1 MTERAPTQRTTD
13 TSPAR
18 EARVRGR
25 ARTWVLELARLV
37 RDQRGAAYAE
47 AVIMLPVYL
56 AMFALFGLVHNEAHQ
71 KMETLAQSRSAAWQ
85 RSNAGCEGEDES
97 CPSCMG
103 VEGADDGTVY
113 GDIDGAINGVG
124 EVPIVGSI
132 LEGMLDGLFG
142 SQTTLRASA
151 TIERPRLLGGGSR
164 NATSSY
170 TVLCNPVRTSVWE
183 MLRNAF
189 CGFVPFLC

>member
-1 MTERAPTQRTTD
+1 
-13 TSPAR
+13 
-18 EARVRGR
+18 VR
-25 ARTWVLELARLV
+25 ARAQQVWDGLVRLV

-47 AVIMLPVYL
+47 AVVMLPVYL

-71 KMETLAQSRSAAWQ
+71 KMETLAQSRSNAWQ
-85 RSNAGCEGEDES
+85 RSNGGCEGEDES
-97 CPSCMG
+97 CPSCMA
-103 VEGADDGTVY
+103 VEGSDDGTVY

-124 EVPIVGSI
+124 EIPIVGSI

-142 SQTTLRASA
+142 SQTTVRASA

-164 NATSSY
+164 TATSSY